1 MVDKDMALTFSVRNN
16 PGVYALLV
24 GSGVSRGA
32 EIPTGW
38 EVIEDLIRK
47 VAEADGEDPEPEPAE
62 WYKDEYGDEPK
73 YDNLLEQLA
82 PSKED
87 RQALLKSYFEPTD
100 DEREKGIKTPSQAHE
115 SIAWLVKQGYI
126 QVIVTTN
133 FDRLLEQALKE
144 KGVTPTVITK
154 PSDAEGAAPL
164 AHDEAVILKVNGDY
178 KASTLKNTADE
189 LDSYDSEIE
198 RLIEQV
204 LDEYGLIV
212 CGWSGG
218 WDSALRDLILSAENR
233 RYSMYWASYSGLDEE
248 AEELVDHRDGNV
260 VSIDGADNFFYSLK
274 ERVQA
279 LENAEPSAPLSKEV
293 ARERTK
299 RYLAQEERK
308 IDLAELI
315 REETEHLRERLVDP
329 ERFDLHVETDDE
341 PVGKRL
347 EKYEKEVETLAS
359 IFSTCA
365 YWGPDVPN
373 TGEKRIAK
381 SLQRI
386 ASAEPDVSP
395 WYSLWERLARYPTT
409 LLMYALGVGA
419 VEAENWD
426 LLYDILI
433 GTEADPNSSNPKIL
447 IMFAH
452 PFFVGGELSSREST
466 VFLYNRLE
474 EALRDSLQE
483 LIPDNQ
489 QYSQTFE
496 ELEMLSD
503 MVVVDLFEE
512 VRGREIQYPYSRY
525 WELRLGVKIEAQGE
539 DWGPLQAGFF
549 GGDLDRVETVIER
562 YQH

>member
-47 VAEADGEDPEPEPAE
+47 VAEADGEEPGPEPAE
-62 WYKDEYGDEPK
+62 WYRDEYGDEPR
-73 YDNLLEQLA
+73 YDDLLEQLA

-100 DEREKGIKTPSQAHE
+100 EEREKGIKTPSQAHE
-115 SIAWLVKQGYI
+115 SIAWLVKHGYI

-144 KGVTPTVITK
+144 KGVTPTVIAK

-189 LDSYDSEIE
+189 LDSYDPEIE

-212 CGWSGG
+212 AGWSGG

-248 AEELVDHRDGNV
+248 AEELVEHRDGNV

-279 LENAEPSAPLSKEV
+279 LEDAEPGAPLSREV

-299 RYLAQEERK
+299 RYLAREVRK
-308 IDLAELI
+308 IDLADLI
-315 REETEHLRERLVDP
+315 REETEHLRERLLDP

-341 PVGKRL
+341 SVEERL
-347 EKYEKEVETLAS
+347 EKYEKEVETLAAV
-359 IFSTCA
+359 FSTCA
-365 YWGPDVPN
+365 YWGPEIPN
-373 TGEKRIAK
+373 TGEQRMAK

-395 WYSLWERLARYPTT
+395 WYNLWEQLARYPTT
-409 LLMYALGVGA
+409 LLMYALGVAA

-426 LLYDILI
+426 LLYDVLI
-433 GTEADPNSSNPKIL
+433 GTDADPNSSNPKPL

-452 PFFVGGELSSREST
+452 PYFVGAELSSRESMS
-466 VFLYNRLE
+466 VLYNRVE
-474 EALRDSLQE
+474 EALRDPMRE
-483 LIPDNQ
+483 LIPDDQ
-489 QYSQTFE
+489 QYSQVFE

-503 MVVVDLFEE
+503 MVVVDRFEA
-512 VRGREIQYPYSRY
+512 VRGREIRYPRSRY
-525 WELRLGVKIEAQGE
+525 WELSLGEKIEAQGE
-539 DWGPLQAGFF
+539 DWAPLQAGFF